1 MRRIIPLL
9 ALSLLVAPAAMAAS
23 PAQLDAMRQVDQD
36 QREDRVTDRARDL
49 MARTPSTS
57 ALVDDMN
64 GQRPSRLRDGVS
76 PNSTARATPDNT
88 LPLLS
93 DNAQR

>member
-1 MRRIIPLL
+1 MRRLIPFF
-9 ALSLLVAPAAMAAS
+9 ALSLLVTPAAMAAS
-23 PAQLDAMRQVDQD
+23 PAQLDAMRQVERD
-36 QREDRVTDRARDL
+36 QRQDRIADRERDL
-49 MARTPSTS
+49 TTGSPAAP

-64 GQRPSRLRDGVS
+64 GQRPSRLSEGVAPDS
-76 PNSTARATPDNT
+76 RARAMPANP

>member
-1 MRRIIPLL
+1 MRRIIPLF

-36 QREDRVTDRARDL
+36 QREDRVTDRARDM

-64 GQRPSRLRDGVS
+64 GQRPSRLSEGVAPDS
-76 PNSTARATPDNT
+76 RARAMPANP